1 MEDEKYVIN
10 KATDRIID
18 RTDAEPFEADSQL
31 CGVTEDNRP
40 EESEDMKM
48 KCPSFYPLGL
58 RLRPQS
64 APDH

>member
-1 MEDEKYVIN
+1 MPSFPKPSFDIEFN
-10 KATDRIID
+10 
-18 RTDAEPFEADSQL
+18 TDAEPFEADSQL